1 MSATVTTWLDG
12 RIQTVPADD
21 PRLDA
26 IERRRH
32 ELELRRHISNLHRI
46 SPARARV
53 AYFDE
58 YEKSRDRAARIALQD
73 AFAAD
78 WERNRQP

>member
-1 MSATVTTWLDG
+1 VTANVTTWLDG

-21 PRLDA
+21 PRLA
-26 IERRRH
+26 QI
-32 ELELRRHISNLHRI
+32 ELRRHIANLHRI

-53 AYFDE
+53 EYFDE
-58 YEKSRDRAARIALQD
+58 YERSHDRRARIALQD

-78 WERNRQP
+78 WQARRQT

>member
-1 MSATVTTWLDG
+1 MTATVTTWIDG
-12 RIQTVPADD
+12 RTQTVPADD
-21 PRLDA
+21 PRLAA
-26 IERRRH
+26 IERA
-32 ELELRRHISNLHRI
+32 RHIANLHRI

-58 YEKSRDRAARIALQD
+58 YERGHGREARLALQD

-78 WERNRQP
+78 WEARRAQR

>member
-1 MSATVTTWLDG
+1 MTATVTTWIDG
-12 RIQTVPADD
+12 RVQTVPADD

-26 IERRRH
+26 IQTA
-32 ELELRRHISNLHRI
+32 RHIANLHRI

-58 YEKSRDRAARIALQD
+58 FEKAQGRAARLALQD

-78 WERNRQP
+78 WEARRKA

>member
-1 MSATVTTWLDG
+1 MTTIRTWLDG
-12 RIQTVPADD
+12 RVQTVPADD
-21 PRLDA
+21 PRLAA
-26 IERRRH
+26 IQTA
-32 ELELRRHISNLHRI
+32 RHIANLHRI

-58 YEKSRDRAARIALQD
+58 YEKAHGRKARLALQD

-78 WERNRQP
+78 WERRRAQR

>member
-1 MSATVTTWLDG
+1 MTATVTTWLDG

-26 IERRRH
+26 IQTA
-32 ELELRRHISNLHRI
+32 RHIANLHQI

-58 YEKSRDRAARIALQD
+58 YERGHGRDARLALQD

-78 WERNRQP
+78 WERRRAQL

>member
-1 MSATVTTWLDG
+1 MTATITTWLDG

-26 IERRRH
+26 IQIARHIAALHALPVRERIAYFERH
-32 ELELRRHISNLHRI
+32 EQSCGR
-46 SPARARV
+46 RARL
-53 AYFDE
+53 
-58 YEKSRDRAARIALQD
+58 ALQD

-78 WERNRQP
+78 WQARRAR

>member
-1 MSATVTTWLDG
+1 MTATVTTWIDG
-12 RIQTVPADD
+12 RTQTVPADD
-21 PRLDA
+21 PRLAA
-26 IERRRH
+26 IQTA
-32 ELELRRHISNLHRI
+32 RHIANLHRI

-58 YEKSRDRAARIALQD
+58 YERGHGRAARLALQD

-78 WERNRQP
+78 WKARRDKA

>member
-1 MSATVTTWLDG
+1 MTATVTTWLDG

-21 PRLDA
+21 PRLAA
-26 IERRRH
+26 IERA
-32 ELELRRHISNLHRI
+32 RHIANLHRI
-46 SPARARV
+46 SRARDRV

-58 YEKSRDRAARIALQD
+58 YEKSHDRKARIALQD

-78 WERNRQP
+78 WDARREKT

>member
-1 MSATVTTWLDG
+1 MTATVTTWLDG

-21 PRLDA
+21 PRLAA
-26 IERRRH
+26 IERA
-32 ELELRRHISNLHRI
+32 RHIANLHRI

-58 YEKSRDRAARIALQD
+58 YERGHGRAARLALQD

-78 WERNRQP
+78 WEARRAQR

>member
-1 MSATVTTWLDG
+1 MTATVTTWIDG
-12 RIQTVPADD
+12 RVQTVPADD
-21 PRLDA
+21 PRLAA
-26 IERRRH
+26 IQTA
-32 ELELRRHISNLHRI
+32 RHIANLHRI

-58 YEKSRDRAARIALQD
+58 YEKAQGRAARLALQD

-78 WERNRQP
+78 WERRRAQR

>member
-1 MSATVTTWLDG
+1 MTATVTTWLDG
-12 RIQTVPADD
+12 RVQTVPADD
-21 PRLDA
+21 PRLAA
-26 IERRRH
+26 IQTA
-32 ELELRRHISNLHRI
+32 RHIANLHRI

-58 YEKSRDRAARIALQD
+58 YEKAHDRAARIALQD

-78 WERNRQP
+78 WEARRAQR